1 MELIADLHI
10 HSKYSRAGSHKM
22 VIPEIARWARRK
34 GIDLVG
40 APDWTH
46 PLWLRELKN
55 DLVEVGEG
63 VYAHK
68 EDVEGTKFFLVT
80 EISSIYSQDG
90 RGRRIHTLFFAP
102 NFSVVE
108 LINEKLRSLGVKLL
122 SDGRPVTGL
131 SVKELTEIVLSVS
144 KDCLIVPSHLWTPWF
159 GTYGDRGGFNSLKE
173 AYGNLVD
180 NIYAVETGHSSDPA
194 MNWRIG
200 ELDSR
205 TILSFS
211 DAHSPPKMS
220 RESTVFDLDIVDFTS
235 LKEAI
240 TNSSTLKSKAPR
252 VVYTIEFYP
261 QEGKYHFTGHRKCEV
276 RNSPGETKRLG
287 KICPVCGKE
296 LTVGVMHRVEKLAT
310 RSVKEVDTEEI
321 KIARGVKGIRW
332 QKRPPYV
339 MLVPLVEI
347 LSETL
352 GAGVS
357 SQMVET
363 EYNRLIER
371 FGSEFNVLLKTDL
384 LEIAK
389 TAGEKVSQGIKK
401 VKEGE
406 IVIEPGFDGVFGTVK
421 IWGEKE
427 KEEKKQMSLF

>member
-10 HSKYSRAGSHKM
+10 HSKYSRAVSHKM

-63 VYAHK
+63 VYAYK
-68 EDVEGTKFFLVT
+68 EDLEGTRFFLVT
-80 EISSIYSQDG
+80 EISSIYSQGG

-102 NFSVVE
+102 SFAVVE
-108 LINEKLRSLGVKLL
+108 AIGEKLRSLGVKLL

-131 SVKELTEIVLSVS
+131 SVKELAKIVFSAS
-144 KDCLIVPSHLWTPWF
+144 KDCLVVPSHLWTPWF
-159 GTYGDRGGFNSLKE
+159 GTYGDKGGFDSLKE

-180 NIYAVETGHSSDPA
+180 HIHAVETGHSSDPA
-194 MNWRIG
+194 MNWRVG

-220 RESTVFDLDIVDFTS
+220 REATVFDLDKVDFPS
-235 LKEAI
+235 LREAI
-240 TNSSTLKSKAPR
+240 INSAALKLKTPR

-261 QEGKYHFTGHRKCEV
+261 QEGKYHFTGHRKCQV
-276 RNSPGETKRLG
+276 KNSPEETKKLG
-287 KICPVCGKE
+287 KTCPVCGRE
-296 LTVGVMHRVEKLAT
+296 LTVGVMHRVEELAT
-310 RSVKEVDTEEI
+310 RSVDEVKTKEM
-321 KIARGVKGIRW
+321 KIAGGVKGISW
-332 QKRPPYV
+332 QKRPPYL

-347 LSETL
+347 LSEAL

-357 SQMVET
+357 SQIVET
-363 EYNRLIER
+363 EYNRLIGKFE
-371 FGSEFNVLLKTDL
+371 SEFDVLLKISP

-389 TAGEKVSQGIKK
+389 IAGEKVAQGVEK
-401 VKEGE
+401 VRKGE
-406 IVIEPGFDGVFGTVK
+406 IVIDPGYDGVFGAVK
-421 IWGEKE
+421 IWGEE
-427 KEEKKQMSLF
+427 EEEEKKQMSLF